1 MTYGPDRV
9 MPWGRT
15 FVVSLGEGEVLT
27 IPPVAEDGV
36 VFEREFRLA
45 VGLVQT
51 TAAMLINGAGGT
63 GEQYLW
69 RVTLTDP
76 PFESVGITL
85 AMVKGITGRV
95 TCNEGMV
102 MISWRERFAVE
113 PSSSL
118 AL

>member
-1 MTYGPDRV
+1 

-15 FVVSLGEGEVLT
+15 FVVSLAKGETLT
-27 IPPVAEDGV
+27 IPAVAEDGV

-51 TAAMLINGAGGT
+51 TAAVLVNPNGQV
-63 GEQYLW
+63 EYYLW

-76 PFESVGITL
+76 PFESVGVML
-85 AMVKGITGRV
+85 AMVKGMTARV
-95 TCNEGMV
+95 TCNDGMV
-102 MISWRERFAVE
+102 MVSWRERYAIE
-113 PSSSL
+113 ASSSL